1 MFRLDDQVV
10 VITGSTGLLGKE
22 HAWAVLSQ
30 GGRVALLD
38 IDKIKLIEFENSL
51 PIEWKDKVASFVC
64 DIRDENRVSEVSE
77 LVVSKFGLVSGLI
90 NNAAINPSVE
100 KNSDKFERLES
111 LTFDSWQL
119 QLDVGLWGALVCS
132 RVFGKIMIDNK
143 IPGSIINIS
152 SDHGIIA
159 PNQNLYAIEGID
171 KDLQPVKPV
180 TYSVVKH
187 GIIGLT
193 RYLAT
198 YWADANIR
206 VNALCPGGVLNGQDP
221 GFLTRFNE
229 LVPLGRPAKPEEYR
243 GSIVFLLSNESS
255 YMTGSVMVVD
265 GGRSVW

>member
-10 VITGSTGLLGKE
+10 VITGSTGLLGTE
-22 HAWAVLSQ
+22 HAKAVLTQ
-30 GGRVALLD
+30 GGKVCLLD
-38 IDKIKLIEFENSL
+38 IDQFKLDEFERSL
-51 PIEWKDKVASFVC
+51 IPEWKDRVVSFVC
-64 DIRDENRVSEVSE
+64 DIRDENRVSEVSK
-77 LVVSKFGLVSGLI
+77 LILSKFGYISGLV

-100 KNSDKFERLES
+100 KNSDKFERLEDLS
-111 LTFDSWQL
+111 FESWQS
-119 QLDVGLWGALVCS
+119 QIDVGLWGALVCS
-132 RVFGKIMIDNK
+132 RVFGHAMVNQGIS
-143 IPGSIINIS
+143 GSIINIS

-159 PNQNLYAIEGID
+159 PNQNLYSVPGVS
-171 KDLQPVKPV
+171 KNCQPVKPV

-198 YWADANIR
+198 YWADSNIR

-221 GFLTRFNE
+221 EFLLRFNK
-229 LVPLGRPAKPEEYR
+229 LVPLGRPANRTEYQ
-243 GSIVFLLSNESS
+243 GSIIFLLSKESS